1 RAVDK
6 FHGAAVLF
14 PIPSPCGCYSP
25 SRGAKNAS
33 ISPQVQAADPCC
45 ISRPQERKS
54 PFLRKN
60 SISYQKSSKSNI
72 LVQEKSRAKGYI
84 VSKAERHFQ
93 PRIIKK
99 GKAV

>member
-1 RAVDK
+1 MDK
-6 FHGAAVLF
+6 FHGAAVLI

-25 SRGAKNAS
+25 SRSVKNAS

-93 PRIIKK
+93 PRIIK
-99 GKAV
+99 